1 MPNTGL
7 MDNLIYR
14 TELTNRSISEMN
26 PESLGPDA
34 SERKKRTKTKIIMHI
49 YNYLKDIY
57 SKILR
62 YRNDVKCLEAHLRTK
77 TAPESLYYTKFP
89 EPLIKHDARYVDLHN
104 KIIVE
109 TQIRIMVET
118 IQYINA
124 AIKKVSNHTL
134 NKLEK
139 KGLPS
144 IFIIFYLSL
153 MKRLSF

>member
-1 MPNTGL
+1 MPNSGIVE
-7 MDNLIYR
+7 NLVYR
-14 TELTNRSISEMN
+14 AELENKRISEMN
-26 PESLGPDA
+26 LDSIGPDA

-77 TAPESLYYTKFP
+77 TAPEALYYTKFP
-89 EPLIKHDARYVDLHN
+89 EPLIRHDARYVDLHN
-104 KIIVE
+104 KIVVE

-124 AIKKVSNHTL
+124 AIKKVSFRAQSSVHRSRIRS
-134 NKLEK
+134 E
-139 KGLPS
+139 
-144 IFIIFYLSL
+144 F
-153 MKRLSF
+153 